1 MPFSKSQ
8 IITAALVVV
17 GIGGAIAL
25 GASLASNQN
34 ATYEREQSVMADM
47 EAERAKAAADNLKEA
62 RDFLAEN
69 RTKPGVTQ
77 TASGLQYAVISSGPA
92 NGPRP
97 TATSQ
102 VVVNYRGKLL
112 DGTEFD
118 SSYRTGQAA
127 VFEVGQLIPAW
138 VEALQLMRPGDE
150 WTLWVPPE
158 LGYGEMGAG
167 DQIGPNALL
176 VFTMRLEE
184 VVGAGD
190 SGEAGVKAEEG
201 ATR

>member
-1 MPFSKSQ
+1 MPLSKAQ
-8 IITAALVVV
+8 IITAAVVV
-17 GIGGAIAL
+17 IGVGGAIAL

-34 ATYEREQSVMADM
+34 ATYEKERSVMADM
-47 EAERAKAAADNLKEA
+47 EAERARQAADNLKA
-62 RDFLAEN
+62 AQDFLAEN

-77 TASGLQYAVISSGPA
+77 TASGLQYAVISAGPA

-138 VEALQLMRPGDE
+138 VEALQMMRPGDE

-167 DQIGPNALL
+167 DQIGPNSLL

-184 VVGAGD
+184 VVGSGD
-190 SGEAGVKAEEG
+190 SGEAGVTAEQG

>member
-1 MPFSKSQ
+1 MSLSKSQ
-8 IITAALVVV
+8 IITAAALVIGV
-17 GIGGAIAL
+17 GGAIFL

-34 ATYEREQSVMADM
+34 AMYEKERSVMADM
-47 EAERAKAAADNLKEA
+47 EAERAQQAADNLKA
-62 RDFLAEN
+62 AQDFLAEN

-190 SGEAGVKAEEG
+190 SGEAGVTADKG